1 MLYMILSTEALPTA
15 QCKLMSMTHCMRSS
29 KINKMPLRST
39 SFDRTTIPSNS
50 DLTIFSLSWQYIVQN
65 QITGV
70 HVLETLRMVVNALH
84 TGTWVMSK
92 LSNSIRV
99 ITTLQAQTLAHTR
112 SVPFKDVF
120 FPFVLIVFQPLL
132 GAVLLLSLCCNTH
145 ALSPGARS
153 LPQSVHVSVAV
164 LAEIS
169 LMSPQKIF
177 IFIIKK
183 KYYRIKVSKK

>member
-99 ITTLQAQTLAHTR
+99 ITTLQAQTLAH
-112 SVPFKDVF
+112 
-120 FPFVLIVFQPLL
+120 
-132 GAVLLLSLCCNTH
+132 AHTH
-145 ALSPGARS
+145 ALSRLRMFSFLLYWLSFS
-153 LPQSVHVSVAV
+153 LSLVLFFYFLYVVTHTLCPLVHAHCLSQCMSV
-164 LAEIS
+164 L
-169 LMSPQKIF
+169 PF
-177 IFIIKK
+177 
-183 KYYRIKVSKK
+183 